1 MKKTNCLVLAAA
13 VAISA
18 VLGITACSKDVETE
32 YVDRIVDQSAI
43 RDTIADTSVTITQSP
58 QEDVAARKVTVT
70 IAAGNTDGLKISQV
84 KYYLGDTK
92 ESVLVGGSLTDK
104 SRALI
109 ALTAAEDGKYSFDV
123 EKEDQWAAIYVKDSY
138 SREYVDYRQIKNV
151 DLTAPMS
158 PKVSTK
164 YDKSSKKSS
173 VAIKV
178 MEDLGGTVKSGLDK
192 VEWSLCKKDSELEV
206 EISKGIFDSV
216 KAGDK
221 YTLELE
227 GLAENEEYVLTV
239 KTYDMLG
246 NIRIKTTKP
255 NYDLFIGGLKYD
267 KTALAFVTENDV
279 TVTGSG
285 STGTFVDG
293 RTVTLSPYAI
303 GKYEVTQ
310 KLYEAVMGI
319 NPSKCNTS
327 AASKETQKLRPVEQV
342 SFYDAIAF
350 CNKLTLLAGMTKDD
364 LVYSVD
370 GVEDWSTLKYDDIPK
385 NSSSKWNACKMNIVN
400 QGYRL
405 PTEAEWEFVFRG
417 GAPDADAWNYKYAG
431 SDTIEDVA
439 WFKENSGDSKG
450 LNTKTH
456 ETGLKNANTLGLYD
470 MSGNVYE
477 WCWDWYSENIGKI
490 TPATGSKSGSKK
502 VRRGGCYNNPNVN
515 CTYGYRSQL
524 EPSSRNEYSG
534 IRLARSL

>member
-310 KLYEAVMGI
+310 ELFNAVMGI

-327 AASKETQKLRPVEQV
+327 AASKKTQKLRPVEQV

-364 LVYSVD
+364 FVYSVD

-405 PTEAEWEFVFRG
+405 PTEAEWEFAARG
-417 GAPDADAWNYKYAG
+417 GCPDTDIWNCMYSC
-431 SDTIEDVA
+431 SDTLDDIA
-439 WFKENSGDSKG
+439 WYKDNAG
-450 LNTKTH
+450 NKTH
-456 ETGLKNANTLGLYD
+456 ETGLKKANALGLYD

-477 WCWDWYSENIGKI
+477 WCWDWYSEAIDGS
-490 TPATGSKSGSKK
+490 TPATGALTGTKK
-502 VRRGGCYNNPNVN
+502 VRRGGCYDNPETHCNF
-515 CTYGYRSQL
+515 GYRSQL
-524 EPSSRNEYSG
+524 EPSSRNAYSG

>member
-109 ALTAAEDGKYSFDV
+109 ALTAAED
-123 EKEDQWAAIYVKDSY
+123 SY

-206 EISKGIFDSV
+206 EISKGIFDS
-216 KAGDK
+216 
-221 YTLELE
+221 
-227 GLAENEEYVLTV
+227 
-239 KTYDMLG
+239 
-246 NIRIKTTKP
+246 
-255 NYDLFIGGLKYD
+255 
-267 KTALAFVTENDV
+267 
-279 TVTGSG
+279 
-285 STGTFVDG
+285 
-293 RTVTLSPYAI
+293 
-303 GKYEVTQ
+303 
-310 KLYEAVMGI
+310 
-319 NPSKCNTS
+319 
-327 AASKETQKLRPVEQV
+327 
-342 SFYDAIAF
+342 
-350 CNKLTLLAGMTKDD
+350 
-364 LVYSVD
+364 
-370 GVEDWSTLKYDDIPK
+370 
-385 NSSSKWNACKMNIVN
+385 
-400 QGYRL
+400 
-405 PTEAEWEFVFRG
+405 
-417 GAPDADAWNYKYAG
+417 
-431 SDTIEDVA
+431 
-439 WFKENSGDSKG
+439 
-450 LNTKTH
+450 LN
-456 ETGLKNANTLGLYD
+456 GF
-470 MSGNVYE
+470 
-477 WCWDWYSENIGKI
+477 
-490 TPATGSKSGSKK
+490 
-502 VRRGGCYNNPNVN
+502 
-515 CTYGYRSQL
+515 
-524 EPSSRNEYSG
+524 
-534 IRLARSL
+534 